1 MGVLRPCSGLE
12 WWAMSGAMIE
22 IIILAAVAGFLF
34 LRLREVLGRRTGH
47 ENPTDWGHLD
57 PSRAER
63 HEAGTDTVIPF
74 PGAEQ
79 PDPATVHA
87 DIAAVT
93 ELDGPIG
100 ATLVEAKDLE
110 PDFDAQR
117 FLEGSRAAYEMILMG
132 FEAGDK
138 TTLRPL
144 LADDV
149 FESFESVIDQRATES
164 LSVDARF
171 VGLRSSKIEEARLH
185 AESRQLQIDVR
196 FDAEMIVAVRNAE
209 GEIVDGDPT
218 AVRRMNDLW
227 TFQRQLGDPN
237 PGWLLVETGD

>member
-1 MGVLRPCSGLE
+1 MV
-12 WWAMSGAMIE
+12 E
-22 IIILAAVAGFLF
+22 IIILAAIAGFLF

-47 ENPTDWGHLD
+47 EDPRDWAHLD
-57 PSRAER
+57 AAPPDGREGA
-63 HEAGTDTVIPF
+63 ADKVIPF

-79 PDPATVHA
+79 PDAATLHA
-87 DIAAVT
+87 DIASVI
-93 ELDGPIG
+93 ELDSPTGE
-100 ATLVEAKDLE
+100 TLVKAKEYE

-117 FLEGSRAAYEMILMG
+117 FVEGARSAYEMILMA
-132 FEAGDK
+132 FESGDK

-144 LADDV
+144 LAEDV
-149 FESFESVIDQRATES
+149 YESFETVIDQRAEQG

-171 VGLRSSKIEEARLH
+171 IGLRASKIEDARLFED
-185 AESRQLQIDVR
+185 ARQLQIDVR